1 MGNHKAVNPGEKTQV
16 SASRAKTNIK
26 SRGPDGDIVRVEN
39 RYWLGRPAA
48 GDGLRLRYDLL
59 ASAPRM
65 AKSRRVGQDT
75 PGTVEQITT
84 SRPNRLLPCGRRFGL
99 SSGRFGGAKTGPN
112 PTDRRKKGSKHHLV
126 TDANGIPLSVI
137 LTGANRHDVTQ
148 LLPLIDSI
156 PAIAGKVGRPIQ
168 RPDCVLGDRGYDS
181 EPHRR
186 EIRRR
191 GIVPLL
197 AQRWTEN
204 GSGLGIY
211 RWVIE
216 RTISWLHQNRRLRIR
231 YEKRDDIHDAFL
243 KIGCIKICW
252 NHLLNYPLC

>member
-1 MGNHKAVNPGEKTQV
+1 MGNHRADNPKEKTKTPV
-16 SASRAKTNIK
+16 S
-26 SRGPDGDIVRVEN
+26 GPQAHTISGCIDGDNVRVEN
-39 RYWLGRPAA
+39 RHRVGGFTP
-48 GDGLRLRYDLL
+48 GDELRLWNDLL
-59 ASAPRM
+59 ASTSRL
-65 AKSRRVGQDT
+65 AKSRRLGQNPPDFT
-75 PGTVEQITT
+75 QQT
-84 SRPNRLLPCGRRFGL
+84 SRSRPDRFFTGG
-99 SSGRFGGAKTGPN
+99 GRFGFGAGRFWGAKTGPN

-148 LLPLIDSI
+148 LLPLVDSI
-156 PAIAGKVGRPIQ
+156 PAIAGKVGRPIR

-186 EIRRR
+186 ELRRR
-191 GIVPLL
+191 GIVPFL
-197 AQRWTEN
+197 AERRTEN

-216 RTISWLHQNRRLRIR
+216 RSLSWLHQNRRLRIR
-231 YEKRDDIHDAFL
+231 YERRDDIHEAFMTV
-243 KIGCIKICW
+243 GCIKICW